1 MSIED
6 RYVWYEGNVWIV
18 EGMHNE
24 GDGPK
29 VSLTNLQDH
38 SLGKVVPESKTRP
51 VDEETHK
58 ATEWWL
64 QKLASERSAK
74 T

>member
-6 RYVWYEGNVWIV
+6 RYVWHQGNVWIV

-29 VSLTNLQDH
+29 VHLTSLQDH
-38 SLGKVVPESKTRP
+38 SIGKVVHESETRP
-51 VDEETHK
+51 VDEETHN
-58 ATEWWL
+58 ASDWWRE
-64 QKLASERSAK
+64 KLAREQDANP
-74 T
+74 